1 MLLQKKLGNNIDY
14 VEEGSW
20 ERLEQKGG
28 FLTINK
34 QDQKDQSVMVLW
46 KELLAPLK
54 VVFGWVSK

>member
-28 FLTINK
+28 YLTGHK
-34 QDQKDQSVMVLW
+34 
-46 KELLAPLK
+46 
-54 VVFGWVSK
+54 